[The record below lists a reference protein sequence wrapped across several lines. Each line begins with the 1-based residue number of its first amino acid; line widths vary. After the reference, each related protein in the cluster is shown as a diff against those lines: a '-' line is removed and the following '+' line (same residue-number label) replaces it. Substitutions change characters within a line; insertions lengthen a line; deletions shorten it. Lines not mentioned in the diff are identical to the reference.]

1 MTNTNASSYQHLLRN
16 NKTWVDSKTN
26 NDPTYFNDL
35 SKGQSPEFLY
45 IGCSDSRL
53 PINMMTNTDPGHI
66 FLHRNIA
73 NMVHQNDANLESVLE
88 YAIHSLHVKTIIVA
102 GHHKCGGV
110 AAALG
115 PKTEG
120 VIEDWIRP
128 IRSVYADNKKE
139 LDEHACTA
147 DRLSELNV
155 IAQIKSLT
163 QTRPF
168 LKALSTKNAPNLV
181 GWVLQLETG
190 LIKDIPL
197 PLDEWK
203 KDEILPQTFVN
214 TP

>member
-1 MTNTNASSYQHLLRN
+1 MENLKKYSYQNLLANNKNWAAKKTNAS
-16 NKTWVDSKTN
+16 
-26 NDPTYFNDL
+26 PTYFPNL
-35 SKGQSPEFLY
+35 AKGQSPEFLY

-53 PINMMTNTDPGHI
+53 PINVMTNTDPGHI

-73 NMVHQNDANLESVLE
+73 NMVHQHDTNLESVLE

-120 VIEDWIRP
+120 VIEDWIAP
-128 IRSVYADNKKE
+128 IRSVYANNKKE
-139 LDEHACTA
+139 LDEHICTA

-168 LKALSTKNAPNLV
+168 LKALSTKNTPNLV